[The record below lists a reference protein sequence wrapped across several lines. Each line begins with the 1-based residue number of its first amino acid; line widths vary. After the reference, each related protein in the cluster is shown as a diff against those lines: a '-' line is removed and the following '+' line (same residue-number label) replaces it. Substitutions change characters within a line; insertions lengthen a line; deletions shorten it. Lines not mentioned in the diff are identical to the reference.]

1 MKKQNQIIIAMT
13 DIFFHP
19 SAIIDEGAIIG
30 PGCKIWHFTHIMSGA
45 EIGADCNIGQNVMI
59 ATGVKLGHN
68 VKIQNN
74 VSIYAGV
81 VCEDNVFLGPS
92 CVFTNI
98 KNPRSEISRRDQYI
112 STIVRQGATIGAN
125 ATIVCGIEI
134 GKYALV
140 GAGAVVT
147 KSIPDYAIVMG
158 VPARITGWISRH
170 GYKLEFDKDGI
181 AVCKESGTKYKIY
194 GNHVHAIE

>member
-1 MKKQNQIIIAMT
+1 MT

-19 SAIIDEGAIIG
+19 SAVIDEGAIIG

-74 VSIYAGV
+74 VSIYTGV

-181 AVCKESGTKYKIY
+181 AVCKESGTKYKIS
-194 GNHVHAIE
+194 GIHVHAIE

>member
-1 MKKQNQIIIAMT
+1 MT

-19 SAIIDEGAIIG
+19 SAVIDEGAIIG

-74 VSIYAGV
+74 VSIYTGV
-81 VCEDNVFLGPS
+81 VCE
-92 CVFTNI
+92 
-98 KNPRSEISRRDQYI
+98 
-112 STIVRQGATIGAN
+112 
-125 ATIVCGIEI
+125 

-181 AVCKESGTKYKIY
+181 AVCKESGTKYKIS